1 MCYIDFL
8 DKWLG
13 AVDDTALSASDKS
26 SIATTYKN
34 LTGKDIRQCNCGNR
48 YTDAVL
54 EIYQIL
60 KKKEM
65 NIEYELKAGVVKT
78 VRSSGEVFTNA
89 NLTTAAAEKILKA
102 CPEDIRFFA
111 RYPIN
116 WKERVFPPR
125 KSEKTTKK

>member
-8 DKWLG
+8 DEWLG

-26 SIATTYKN
+26 SIAATYKN
-34 LTGKDIRQCNCGNR
+34 LTGKDIRQCNCRNR

-78 VRSSGEVFTNA
+78 IRSSGEVFTNA

-111 RYPIN
+111 RYPKN